1 MHRRSLFLLLAA
13 GSLTACEP
21 RATGTP
27 RPSPSGAWSSAAP
40 HAAVAA
46 DYRWFAAERD
56 FGKGFC
62 FTWIKDLTPQQV
74 LQRLG
79 ATELERV
86 SWQQVVGS
94 GDGERGGDRYFFGVA
109 RVDDWSLMVED
120 NGTLGTVDERMAPL
134 SRGGTV
140 ISHYRGG
147 DGHGRLLLIADGV
160 TGLDFDPLAAD
171 RLRGS
176 RAMELRPVIDG
187 AGFAYARRLRL
198 AGDAAGYRA
207 HCTQAA
213 FALTERLTGVPMTR
227 ELLDTKTYLLS
238 TVPRST

>member
-13 GSLTACEP
+13 GSLTACGQ
-21 RATGTP
+21 RATGAAQPHPSSVPP
-27 RPSPSGAWSSAAP
+27 RT
-40 HAAVAA
+40 AVAA
-46 DYRWFAAERD
+46 DYRWFAGERD

-62 FTWIKDLTPQQV
+62 FTWIKGLTPPQV
-74 LQRLG
+74 LERLG

-86 SWQQVVGS
+86 SWQQMVGS
-94 GDGERGGDRYFFGVA
+94 GDGEWGGDRYFFGVA
-109 RVDDWSLMVED
+109 RIGDWSLMVED

-134 SRGGTV
+134 SLGGTV
-140 ISHYRGG
+140 ISHYRDGG
-147 DGHGRLLLIADGV
+147 DAGHGRLLVLADGV
-160 TGLDFDPLAAD
+160 TALDFDPVAAD

-176 RAMELRPVIDG
+176 RAAELRPVVDG

-198 AGDAAGYRA
+198 AGDADGYRA
-207 HCTQAA
+207 YCVQAA

-227 ELLDTKTYLLS
+227 DLLDTKTYLLS